1 MVALVGHGDGGFGV
15 LGSMWISLGSP
26 ENRANRIGIDR
37 GCFWIGFIFELVDW
51 TKQSAFP
58 SAGGPHLIHWKPE

>member
-1 MVALVGHGDGGFGV
+1 MEMVALVGHGDGGFGV

-37 GCFWIGFIFELVDW
+37 GWMDGWMNGWVD
-51 TKQSAFP
+51 
-58 SAGGPHLIHWKPE
+58 G